1 MTTVDIIGLDKDTL
15 LKALWTRSHPAS
27 FFRFNGIPPPSFDLV
42 EAKSQLQHGYAD
54 YVCGRII
61 KADIY
66 NEDIVDSF
74 SYDRDNGEGAFAEV
88 VASLRGV

>member
-1 MTTVDIIGLDKDTL
+1 MTVVDIKGLDKDTL
-15 LKALWTRSHPAS
+15 LKALWTRLPPES
-27 FFRFNGIPPPSFDLV
+27 FFIFNGIPPPSFNLV
-42 EAKSQLQHGYAD
+42 EAKSQLHDGYAD

-74 SYDRDNGEGAFAEV
+74 SYDRDNGEGVFAEV
-88 VASLRGV
+88 VASLRGL